1 MQSNYRNY
9 QRQYVLDNIN
19 LLFILY
25 GILLICNLLMFII
38 LKYSKED
45 QQGLSED
52 EKIAVFNLVAC
63 GGTLVISA
71 IGVLISRRWL
81 FLIEFIFPTLIT
93 FQVTLN
99 FSLFSDQVIKTN
111 LMSKEKLSRQIWV
124 LLLWLN

>member
-25 GILLICNLLMFII
+25 GIFLICNLLMFII
-38 LKYSKED
+38 LKYSKEG

-63 GGTLVISA
+63 GGTLIISA
-71 IGVLISRRWL
+71 IGVLFSRRWL

-93 FQVTLN
+93 F
-99 FSLFSDQVIKTN
+99 
-111 LMSKEKLSRQIWV
+111 
-124 LLLWLN
+124 

>member
-93 FQVTLN
+93 F
-99 FSLFSDQVIKTN
+99 
-111 LMSKEKLSRQIWV
+111 
-124 LLLWLN
+124 